1 MRRLALAALFALS
14 LAEAATAHVRNVR
27 AVDPRAFGY
36 FVGDVIE
43 RTFEIDTDRGDT
55 LTDASLPHAGPLTY
69 WLELKSVTA
78 TRSTPGDV
86 ARYTLKIAY
95 QIFYVPV
102 DPRKL
107 EIPPVT
113 IAFRNGESSYNV
125 TLPPFTFLVS
135 PLREIFPE
143 KSGETIETFLR
154 ADAGARFLPVRSLH
168 LAMAASGIASLL
180 ALAALAYQLA
190 WWPFNKRMARPF
202 TRAARETATLIGEG
216 QNSDSYRQAL
226 LELHRALDSAAGQ
239 RLMAADVPA
248 FVSRHSE
255 HSGRADDLARFF
267 EASRS
272 AFFANDPAAA
282 ERLLSPGALVDLA
295 GRLAREERAAR

>member
-1 MRRLALAALFALS
+1 MRRLALAALFALCF
-14 LAEAATAHVRNVR
+14 AEAATAHVRNVH

-55 LTDASLPHAGPLTY
+55 LTSASLPHAGQLTY

-78 TRSTPGDV
+78 THSTSGDI
-86 ARYTLKIAY
+86 ARHTVKIAY

-102 DPRKL
+102 DPHKL
-107 EIPPVT
+107 EIPPVS
-113 IAFRNGESSYNV
+113 IAFRSGESSYNV
-125 TLPPFTFLVS
+125 SLPPFTFLVS

-143 KSGETIETFLR
+143 KSGETIETFLK
-154 ADAGARFLPVRSLH
+154 ADAGARFVPVRTLH
-168 LAMAASGIASLL
+168 LEMATSGLASLL

-190 WWPFNKRMARPF
+190 WWPFHRRKARPF
-202 TRAARETATLIGEG
+202 TRAARETAMLIGEG

-239 RLMAADVPA
+239 RLLAADVPA
-248 FVSRHSE
+248 FVNRHPE
-255 HSGRADDLARFF
+255 HGSRADDLSRFF

-272 AFFANDPAAA
+272 AFFANDPADA
-282 ERLLSPGALVDLA
+282 ERLLSPGGLVDLA